1 MELFKEKSINKKII
15 LLYPYFNGISGA
27 YNRYLLLEKLI
38 KRSNIKVKLIILEDK
53 THNST
58 FTRNIYKLKKFL
70 KVELLILYYSIF
82 KNNYFIT
89 DFNPSII
96 ALFSKKVFIQIHDV
110 SWENKDFARHSNF
123 FYTIFKF
130 FLKYY
135 SNILTVSKTS
145 MLSINKISGREK
157 RIFFLYNSVNENY
170 IKQSNNIS
178 IHKDCCESSINL
190 QSIDFSLPNILYI
203 ATLTPRKCHFELL
216 EALSQ
221 TDVLFNVNLVGYPSD
236 KKTFDLIKNN
246 RTLSGNFIKSNIN
259 YFPELSQ
266 KELCN
271 LLICSSAYI
280 STSLNEG
287 FGIPILEAQ
296 VYKVPLIIR
305 DININRELFPKAKF
319 FKSTPQLVNLLND
332 IVNIKK
338 FEIEERK
345 KSVSK
350 INEDNLGDKFNYSNL
365 SNKLKKIIL
374 NKDFY

>member
-1 MELFKEKSINKKII
+1 MNKKII

-38 KRSNIKVKLIILEDK
+38 KRSNLRVKLIILKDK
-53 THNST
+53 SYSSIFSKT
-58 FTRNIYKLKKFL
+58 IYKLKKFL
-70 KVELLILYYSIF
+70 KVEFLILYYSIF

-96 ALFSKKVFIQIHDV
+96 ALFSKNVFIQIHDV
-110 SWENKDFARHSNF
+110 SWENKSLARHSIF
-123 FYTIFKF
+123 SYVIFKF

-135 SNILTVSKTS
+135 LNILTVSKTS
-145 MLSINKISGREK
+145 MLSIIKVSGRKK
-157 RIFFLYNSVNENY
+157 RIFFLYNSVNDNY
-170 IKQSNNIS
+170 IKESNNIS
-178 IHKDCCESSINL
+178 ILKDPFESNKNLKRIN
-190 QSIDFSLPNILYI
+190 SSLPNILYI
-203 ATLTPRKCHFELL
+203 ATLTPRKCHLDLL

-221 TDVLFNVNLVGYPSD
+221 TDVLFNVNLIGYPYD
-236 KKTFDLIKNN
+236 KKILDLIQDK
-246 RTLSGNFIKSNIN
+246 RTPGGNYIKSNIN

-271 LLICSSAYI
+271 LLVYSSAYI

-287 FGIPILEAQ
+287 FGIPVLEAQ
-296 VYKVPLIIR
+296 LYNIPLILR

-332 IVNIKK
+332 IVNITR

-345 KSVSK
+345 RSLSR
-350 INEDNLGDKFNYSNL
+350 INEDNLGVKFNYSNL

-374 NKDFY
+374 N